1 MYKKNTLNNII
12 LSNKRKDPVYQA
24 VLTDLALAGAIDI
37 KIAEA
42 LLGYQI
48 PDYLKLPADFDEKL
62 AAAMEE
68 AESIDVEEEDDE
80 GELTDETPTSDSSQ
94 DEPVDENSANEQQ
107 VDSEVADDEAGNQ

>member
-24 VLTDLALAGAIDI
+24 VMTDLALAGAIDM

-42 LLGYQI
+42 LLGYKI
-48 PDYLKLPADFDEKL
+48 PDYLKLPVDFDQKL

-68 AESIDVEEEDDE
+68 AESIDVDEEEVE
-80 GELTDETPTSDSSQ
+80 ELTDETPTPDSSQ
-94 DEPVDENSANEQQ
+94 DEPVDEDSTNEQQ
-107 VDSEVADDEAGNQ
+107 VDSEVVDDEAGNQ